1 MTKMKKLSALYFII
15 PFLCLMPF
23 FTAPMAL
30 GAGILLTVLRI
41 KKPYDVSGY
50 TSKILQWSIVLM
62 GFGMSLEKVIET
74 SQTGVWLTAAS
85 VILVFFF
92 GLIIGK
98 LLKVEKNTTM
108 LISSGTAICGGSA
121 IAAVSPIINAKNNQI
136 SFALTVVFVLNAV
149 ALFIFPPIGHAL
161 GMSQEN
167 FGYWSAIAIHDTSS
181 VVGASAAYGSEALEI
196 ATTVKLT
203 RTLWIIPLSFLV
215 VFINRKESKLSKIK
229 IPWFILYFVIA
240 ILLAYFFPQYSKDY
254 DHISWLGKRGMTLA
268 LFLIGTSFSLEDL
281 RTAGPRAFILGILL
295 WIIISVGTLF
305 FFINF

>member
-1 MTKMKKLSALYFII
+1 MKKLSILYYLI

-23 FTAPMAL
+23 FTAPIAL
-30 GAGILLTVLRI
+30 ACGILLAILKVQKPYEI
-41 KKPYDVSGY
+41 KKY

-74 SQTGVWLTAAS
+74 SQTGVLLTAAS
-85 VILVFFF
+85 VFLTFLF
-92 GLIIGK
+92 GMTLGY
-98 LLKVEKNTTM
+98 LYKVEKNTTM

-121 IAAVSPIINAKNNQI
+121 IAAVSPIIDAKNNQI
-136 SFALTVVFVLNAV
+136 TFALTVIFVLNAV
-149 ALFIFPPIGHAL
+149 ALFIFPIIGHAL
-161 GMSQEN
+161 NMSQEN

-181 VVGASAAYGSEALEI
+181 VVGAGAAYGKEALEV

-215 VFINRKESKLSKIK
+215 LFLNRKENKTNKIK

-240 ILLAYFFPQYSKDY
+240 IVIAYFLPQYQETY
-254 DHISWLGKRGMTLA
+254 DHINWLGKKGMVMA
-268 LFLIGTSFSLEDL
+268 LFLIGTSFSIEDL
-281 RTAGPRAFILGILL
+281 KTAGLKSFLLGITL

-305 FFINF
+305 FFI

>member
-1 MTKMKKLSALYFII
+1 MKRLSALYYII

-23 FTAPMAL
+23 FTAPIAL
-30 GAGILLTVLRI
+30 ASGILLTLLKI
-41 KKPYDVSGY
+41 HKPYDIKKH
-50 TSKILQWSIVLM
+50 TSTILQWSIVLM
-62 GFGMSLEKVIET
+62 GFGMSLEKVIQT

-149 ALFIFPPIGHAL
+149 ALFIFPVIGHAL
-161 GMSQEN
+161 NMSQEN

-181 VVGASAAYGSEALEI
+181 VVGAAAAYGSESLEI

-215 VFINRKESKLSKIK
+215 VFINRKENKLSKIK
-229 IPWFILYFVIA
+229 IPWFILYFVLA
-240 ILLAYFFPQYSKDY
+240 ILVAYFIPQYVETY
-254 DHISWLGKRGMTLA
+254 NHINWLGKRGMTLA

-281 RTAGPRAFILGILL
+281 RTAGLKSFILGISL

>member
-1 MTKMKKLSALYFII
+1 MKKLSVLYYVI

-23 FTAPMAL
+23 FTAPIAL
-30 GAGILLTVLRI
+30 AAGILLTLLKIEKPYEI
-41 KKPYDVSGY
+41 KKY

-74 SQTGVWLTAAS
+74 SQTGVLLTAAS
-85 VILVFFF
+85 VFLTFLF
-92 GLIIGK
+92 GMGLGY
-98 LLKVEKNTTM
+98 LYKVDKNTTM

-121 IAAVSPIINAKNNQI
+121 IAAVSPIIDAKNNQI
-136 SFALTVVFVLNAV
+136 TFALTVIFVLNAV
-149 ALFIFPPIGHAL
+149 ALFVFPVIGQAL
-161 GMSQEN
+161 NMSQEN

-181 VVGASAAYGSEALEI
+181 VVGAGAAYGKEALEV

-215 VFINRKESKLSKIK
+215 LFLNRKENKTNKIK

-240 ILLAYFFPQYSKDY
+240 IVIAYLLPQYQETY
-254 DHISWLGKRGMTLA
+254 NHINWLGKKGMVLA
-268 LFLIGTSFSLEDL
+268 LFLIGTSFSIEDL
-281 RTAGPRAFILGILL
+281 KTAGLRSFLLGITL

-305 FFINF
+305 FFL

>member
-1 MTKMKKLSALYFII
+1 MKKLSVLYYVI

-23 FTAPMAL
+23 FTAPIAL
-30 GAGILLTVLRI
+30 AAGILLTLLKIEKPYEI
-41 KKPYDVSGY
+41 KKY

-74 SQTGVWLTAAS
+74 SQTGVLLTAAS
-85 VILVFFF
+85 VFLTFLF
-92 GLIIGK
+92 GMGLGY
-98 LLKVEKNTTM
+98 LYKVDKNTTM

-121 IAAVSPIINAKNNQI
+121 IAAVSPIIDAKNNQI
-136 SFALTVVFVLNAV
+136 TFALTVIFVLNTV
-149 ALFIFPPIGHAL
+149 ALFVFPVIGQAL
-161 GMSQEN
+161 NMSQEN

-181 VVGASAAYGSEALEI
+181 VVGAGAAYGKEALEV

-215 VFINRKESKLSKIK
+215 LFLNRKENKSNKIK

-240 ILLAYFFPQYSKDY
+240 IIIAYLLPQYQETY
-254 DHISWLGKRGMTLA
+254 NHINWLGKKGMVLA
-268 LFLIGTSFSLEDL
+268 LFLIGTSFSIEDL
-281 RTAGPRAFILGILL
+281 KTAGLRSFLLGITL

-305 FFINF
+305 FFL